1 MADKN
6 VKFTEEEVKTLKE
19 LQDSYLDVQN
29 KFGQLAITK
38 LNFQR
43 QAEEIQ
49 KVENETK
56 DKFSEL
62 QQEEQSI
69 VSNLTEKY
77 GQGSLDP
84 STGVFT
90 PIEKT

>member
-77 GQGSLDP
+77 GQGRENS
-84 STGVFT
+84 
-90 PIEKT
+90 